1 MATYGTLKTMKAAAI
16 GTIMPWG
23 GDLTAIPPGWLICNG
38 QRITAQDYPL
48 LTQMI
53 GGNYGDD
60 NLGGVFPNYQ
70 GGIFLPNINQRA
82 LVDLE
87 ASYFDNSRP
96 PDTTDALAALQD
108 PSGGSLIGPDT
119 DNGVGTSFN
128 AYTDIDFSYTP
139 ENDFTGKLTGSN
151 LTEVF
156 GSKTVYMSPRKLGR
170 KHMTSHGHTTSYD
183 TIFAGGSTGEKP
195 GAGVGTWGEINYR
208 ISRAQFDQLDYG
220 QVQAQLSIQYT
231 NQQGFGGGQ
240 NGILVCNV
248 QGEGPTYNL
257 KPFSVVG
264 GAIGNWF
271 GNMIRGNPPSYSMD
285 ETFLN
290 GDTLLYAS
298 GGGTQTI
305 PARNFDPGAANSGD
319 AVNYTKSLFDRDA
332 ISFNQTGQIAGQDVV
347 IQAHDHEPFE
357 VYFDRGNLRIPI
369 STSVNVI
376 SNVVPDD
383 VDKALNV
390 NVTTPT
396 PSLICLYIIRA
407 Y

>member
-1 MATYGTLKTMKAAAI
+1 
-16 GTIMPWG
+16 
-23 GDLTAIPPGWLICNG
+23 
-38 QRITAQDYPL
+38 
-48 LTQMI
+48 
-53 GGNYGDD
+53 
-60 NLGGVFPNYQ
+60 
-70 GGIFLPNINQRA
+70 
-82 LVDLE
+82 
-87 ASYFDNSRP
+87 
-96 PDTTDALAALQD
+96 
-108 PSGGSLIGPDT
+108 
-119 DNGVGTSFN
+119 
-128 AYTDIDFSYTP
+128 
-139 ENDFTGKLTGSN
+139 
-151 LTEVF
+151 
-156 GSKTVYMSPRKLGR
+156 
-170 KHMTSHGHTTSYD
+170 
-183 TIFAGGSTGEKP
+183 
-195 GAGVGTWGEINYR
+195 
-208 ISRAQFDQLDYG
+208 
-220 QVQAQLSIQYT
+220 
-231 NQQGFGGGQ
+231 
-240 NGILVCNV
+240 
-248 QGEGPTYNL
+248 
-257 KPFSVVG
+257 
-264 GAIGNWF
+264 
-271 GNMIRGNPPSYSMD
+271 MIRGNPPSYSMD